1 MPPEPIDSTNPHSII
16 ITLSVHTDTMAAAS
30 AAPVLDR
37 SIINR
42 GRRIRTEVSR
52 KSIGWMIDRYAD
64 PEAAD
69 YDYDKTRLRVPPY
82 QRRWSWTAKRGLT
95 KQRDLIDSILHGYPI
110 PAVIVNQTTD
120 DDDNDHWDIY
130 DGRHRIETVW
140 RFYHNR
146 FGLTHDA
153 HDAPIYYKDLCER
166 DQEKFLTAEFPM
178 VSTEKANNEQL
189 AEIFIRL
196 NSGASLKDKDLFW
209 ANADKA
215 LISDTIKIITD
226 NAPAIES
233 ALKVDLRTKTKIRPQ
248 LHNWVGLIHGL
259 TRRSAAHMT
268 TSYIRISPHLDEV
281 PDNEVVNDGLQLILA
296 LFEKANDLYPMED
309 KIIKK
314 GAKLGFVM
322 AFFFHDFVST
332 DPDTDEGRSALI
344 DKWAHA
350 IGHVRRHPES
360 TLLTT
365 VGAQNLNARKVEQVV
380 SRVNAWVD
388 GDIPDGVPVGYLDDD
403 SSPTTSV
410 VSDE

>member
-1 MPPEPIDSTNPHSII
+1 
-16 ITLSVHTDTMAAAS
+16 MAAAPAS
-30 AAPVLDR
+30 VAPIR
-37 SIINR
+37 SIIDHH
-42 GRRIRTEVSR
+42 RRITTDVGR
-52 KSIGWMIDRYAD
+52 KSVRWMVDRYTD

-82 QRRWSWTAKRGLT
+82 QRLWSWTAKRGLT
-95 KQRDLIDSILHGYPI
+95 KQQNLIDSILHGYPI
-110 PAVIVNQTTD
+110 PAIIVNQTCD
-120 DDDNDHWDIY
+120 DDDNEHWDIY

-146 FGLTHDA
+146 FSLNHDA
-153 HDAPIYYKDLCER
+153 HDAPIYFKDLCEN
-166 DQEKFLTAEFPM
+166 DKEKFLTASFPM
-178 VSTEKANNEQL
+178 VVTEDANTEQL

-209 ANADKA
+209 ANTDKA
-215 LISDTIKIITD
+215 LIRDTINVLTD
-226 NAPAIES
+226 NASAIKS
-233 ALKVDLRTKTKIRPQ
+233 ALKVDLSTASKIRPQ

-268 TSYIRISPHLDEV
+268 TSYIRVSPHLDEAI
-281 PDNEVVNDGLQLILA
+281 DNDAVRDELQVILA
-296 LFEKANDLYPMED
+296 LFERANALYPMND
-309 KIIKK
+309 KTIQK

-322 AFFFHDFVST
+322 AFFYHDFVNR
-332 DPDTDEGRSALI
+332 DPVTDEDRSALI
-344 DKWAHA
+344 TKWAHA

-380 SRVNAWVD
+380 SRVNAWFD

-403 SSPTTSV
+403 SSDTSSIE
-410 VSDE
+410 SDE